1 MVSSTDYNLSYIY
14 LQYKSEKV
22 HGIFGLVG
30 KTSNTLCFKKAMKSK
45 YDSRVFL
52 LSNDQAI
59 AKMSLEVG
67 NDNLNVFSSGWKL
80 TLSLSAH
87 FTSLYLKKITARCF
101 YQYLVGNS
109 IWLKEIKLGNNFK
122 LGLL

>member
-1 MVSSTDYNLSYIY
+1 MEFLVW
-14 LQYKSEKV
+14 
-22 HGIFGLVG
+22 VG

-67 NDNLNVFSSGWKL
+67 NDNLNVFSSG
-80 TLSLSAH
+80 
-87 FTSLYLKKITARCF
+87 
-101 YQYLVGNS
+101 
-109 IWLKEIKLGNNFK
+109 
-122 LGLL
+122 